1 MELLE
6 SVGPRPR
13 QARYQ
18 AALRPDI
25 CNVLFYFNSLL
36 SKLVGIEA

>member
-13 QARYQ
+13 QVRCESV
-18 AALRPDI
+18 LRREKK
-25 CNVLFYFNSLL
+25 CLL
-36 SKLVGIEA
+36 QS